1 MASNESDCAVWVKL
15 RFTIG
20 GDNGRTTKMLI
31 MKVRL
36 FLFERLTG
44 REPQQSGRAVSVL
57 SVQPSTTLFLR
68 RDAAATMAHHATV
81 VVTWPANEML
91 MTPPQLHVQV
101 EELFRAGTFPIM
113 TVGDPGAQGAAVTGT
128 QGIGVRTPNAAV
140 VAADTLG
147 LDKDWH
153 IPNVGIFRKGAKSMM
168 VAAGAPQRV
177 RRIGR
182 TLSAPGAIPNEQVI
196 KAPEVTSCPMGGST
210 D

>member
-1 MASNESDCAVWVKL
+1 
-15 RFTIG
+15 
-20 GDNGRTTKMLI
+20 
-31 MKVRL
+31 
-36 FLFERLTG
+36 
-44 REPQQSGRAVSVL
+44 
-57 SVQPSTTLFLR
+57 
-68 RDAAATMAHHATV
+68 
-81 VVTWPANEML
+81 

-101 EELFRAGTFPIM
+101 DELFRAGTLPII
-113 TVGDPGAQGAAVTGT
+113 TVGDPGVQGAAVTGT
-128 QGIGVRTPNAAV
+128 QGIGVRTPNAAE

-153 IPNVGIFRKGAKSMM
+153 IPNVGIFRNGAKSMM

-210 D
+210 DCGWTHADRLRGRMESRAIGTREPAGN